1 MLQLSEIGGGVQ
13 TNDCLCTLQPDLD
26 NVLNRT
32 YQRTSQSYYLCA
44 YRRKCQRGFVTEL
57 QDVYGNTVLHYVA
70 QGGSLNISKALV
82 KKNSDVLQIVN
93 KRGELPLINSIYN
106 DSKEL
111 DWYLTLITRVES
123 PSSLK
128 ILRTLIGSSYITSNN
143 IVLYFIRRDPELA
156 LANDECQ
163 TSLLWWLVSEPSH
176 VLSGSKLGFFK
187 RWMYK
192 YFLQST
198 EGIPTLFTS
207 IQPRSFATQVLSI
220 KVVIDAKF
228 KYKYIVELVNL
239 VCTQLSSISFQQISH
254 FLHRPPIMDN
264 AIEVGIEEVVKTIL
278 QHFPYLIKYTT
289 KPQRN
294 ILQIAVEYRQQKIV
308 NILKEISP
316 TRTRN
321 LYGQLEVEKTIY
333 PFLRKQKN
341 YDNQTTKD
349 KWMKDTANSSI
360 IISTLIATVLLAA
373 AFTLPGGNVN
383 DKGIPILLR
392 TNTFM
397 VFAIS
402 NALGLFSSMTSLVM
416 FLAILTARYVIEDFF
431 ESLPKKLIIGLG
443 SLFFAIAAMIIAFG
457 ATLTIILSDRWQWVA
472 VPITLIASFPVAIF
486 VMLQLPLFV
495 QMIHSTYG
503 SSIFRSLPSRC

>member
-26 NVLNRT
+26 KVLNRT

-57 QDVYGNTVLHYVA
+57 QDVYGNAVLHYVA

-128 ILRTLIGSSYITSNN
+128 ILRTLIGSRYTTSNN
-143 IVLYFIRRDPELA
+143 IALYFIRRDPELA

-163 TSLLWWLVSEPSH
+163 TSLFWWLVSAPSH
-176 VLSGSKLGFFK
+176 VLSGN
-187 RWMYK
+187 
-192 YFLQST
+192 FLQST

-220 KVVIDAKF
+220 EVVIDAKF
-228 KYKYIVELVNL
+228 KHKYIVELVNL
-239 VCTQLSSISFQQISH
+239 VCTQLSSISFQQIPH
-254 FLHRPPIMDN
+254 FRHRPPIMDN

-278 QHFPYLIKYTT
+278 QHFPYLIKYST
-289 KPQRN
+289 KPQLN

-349 KWMKDTANSSI
+349 KWMKDTSNSSI

-416 FLAILTARYVIEDFF
+416 FLATLTARYVIEDFF

-457 ATLTIILSDRWQWVA
+457 ATLTIILSDRW
-472 VPITLIASFPVAIF
+472 
-486 VMLQLPLFV
+486 
-495 QMIHSTYG
+495 
-503 SSIFRSLPSRC
+503 